1 MAPSGDSRA
10 SARSPSQ
17 GRATVSVPTPGAPS
31 DHEPVVAAIGSIVGS
46 EHVLLDGPALDY
58 YSADALGRWRD
69 GAPDP
74 QAPRGFAVAR
84 PGSTAQVAELVK
96 LANREGF
103 PLVPFGGGTGIAG
116 AITPLDGGVAVDM
129 CRMNRI
135 LSVSPQDR
143 TATAEA
149 GVVLGDL
156 NDALAREGLM
166 LGHDPYSVP
175 IATLGGAISTNGVG
189 YRAARYGSMGEQVMG
204 LEVVLPTGDT
214 IRTRAIPKT
223 SAGPALHPLF
233 IGAEGVFGIVT
244 QATVRVFR
252 LPETREFRTYDFPAF
267 EDGYNAMLE
276 MFSIGLRPALVD
288 LTEEPDSSRDGAPGR
303 PPPYKTWLYM
313 VFEGYAEEV
322 EAQCARAAQICDACR
337 GSDIGPE
344 PAREYWTTRH
354 DSAYRYK
361 ERFVDAPS
369 QERPAGRGWPR
380 TSAYPHVAIPASRVP
395 EYRNRCRQ
403 IADRA
408 GLHIREYA
416 LWTQPEL
423 FSVILVDVGLEET
436 GAAGHL
442 DEAVDEVLA
451 LAQDMGGSMEYV
463 HGVGTRLTHLMGR
476 ELGDSMQTLQA
487 LKRALDPR
495 GIMNPGKLGL

>member
-1 MAPSGDSRA
+1 MSIPPQDSAPARA
-10 SARSPSQ
+10 SM
-17 GRATVSVPTPGAPS
+17 V
-31 DHEPVVAAIGSIVGS
+31 EAIGGIVGP
-46 EHVLLDGPALDY
+46 ENVLLDERSLGY
-58 YSADALGRWRD
+58 YSADALGRWRG

-74 QAPRGFAVAR
+74 QEPRVFAVAR
-84 PGSTAQVAELVK
+84 PGSTAQVAEIVR

-103 PLVPFGGGTGIAG
+103 PLVPFGGGTGVAG
-116 AITPLDGGVAVDM
+116 AITPLRGGVAVDM

-135 LSVSPQDR
+135 LNVDAQGR

-149 GVVLGDL
+149 GAVLGDL
-156 NDALAREGLM
+156 NAALARYGLFA
-166 LGHDPYSVP
+166 GHDPYSVP
-175 IATLGGAISTNGVG
+175 IATIGGAISTNGVG
-189 YRAARYGSMGEQVMG
+189 YRAARYGSMGEQVLG

-214 IRTRAIPKT
+214 IRTRAVPKT
-223 SAGPALHPLF
+223 STGPALRHLF

-244 QATVRVFR
+244 EATLRVFR
-252 LPETREFRTYDFPAF
+252 EPEAREFRAYDFPTF

-276 MFSIGLRPALVD
+276 MFAIGLRPALVD
-288 LTEEPDSSRDGAPGR
+288 LTEEPDDSRAGAPGR
-303 PPPYKTWLYM
+303 PPPFKIWLYM

-322 EAQCARAAQICDACR
+322 EAQCARAARICDASR

-344 PAREYWTTRH
+344 PALEYWAKRH

-361 ERFVDAPS
+361 ERFLDAPL
-369 QERPAGRGWPR
+369 QVRPESRGWPR
-380 TSAYPHVAIPASRVP
+380 TSAYPHVAIPASCVP
-395 EYRNRCRQ
+395 EYRRRCQQ

-408 GLHIREYA
+408 GLQIREYA

-423 FSVILVDVGLEET
+423 FSVVLVDVGLEEN
-436 GAAGHL
+436 GAAGGL

-463 HGVGTRLTHLMGR
+463 HGVGTRLSHLMGR
-476 ELGDSMQTLQA
+476 ELGESMQTLRE

-495 GIMNPGKLGL
+495 GIMNPGRLGL

>member
-1 MAPSGDSRA
+1 MN
-10 SARSPSQ
+10 
-17 GRATVSVPTPGAPS
+17 VPHQENAS

-58 YSADALGRWRD
+58 YSADALGRWRG

-74 QAPRGFAVAR
+74 QAPRVFAVAR

-96 LANREGF
+96 LANRESI
-103 PLVPFGGGTGIAG
+103 PLVPFGGGTGVAG

-135 LSVSPQDR
+135 LSVSPEDR

-189 YRAARYGSMGEQVMG
+189 YRAARYGSMGEQVLG

-252 LPETREFRTYDFPAF
+252 SPEARDIPHLRLPGIRGRLQRHARDVLDWPQARARGPDRGAGRFAGRR
-267 EDGYNAMLE
+267 
-276 MFSIGLRPALVD
+276 SRPASALQD
-288 LTEEPDSSRDGAPGR
+288 LA
-303 PPPYKTWLYM
+303 
-313 VFEGYAEEV
+313 
-322 EAQCARAAQICDACR
+322 
-337 GSDIGPE
+337 
-344 PAREYWTTRH
+344 
-354 DSAYRYK
+354 
-361 ERFVDAPS
+361 
-369 QERPAGRGWPR
+369 
-380 TSAYPHVAIPASRVP
+380 
-395 EYRNRCRQ
+395 
-403 IADRA
+403 
-408 GLHIREYA
+408 
-416 LWTQPEL
+416 
-423 FSVILVDVGLEET
+423 
-436 GAAGHL
+436 
-442 DEAVDEVLA
+442 
-451 LAQDMGGSMEYV
+451 V
-463 HGVGTRLTHLMGR
+463 HGV
-476 ELGDSMQTLQA
+476 
-487 LKRALDPR
+487 R
-495 GIMNPGKLGL
+495 GVRGGG